1 MNFLKKLAS
10 LFSAA
15 TPGPADDGYII
26 TVQCHRCGEVIY
38 TQVSLNNDLSADYG
52 EDGSEATYLCRKVLV
67 GRQRCFQPIEVVLT
81 FDAQRK
87 LTDRQITGGKFLD
100 E

>member
-15 TPGPADDGYII
+15 TPRRADDVYII
-26 TVQCHRCGEVIY
+26 TAQCNRCGEII
-38 TQVSLNNDLSADYG
+38 QAHLNLANDVSADYG
-52 EDGSEATYLCRKVLV
+52 EDGSTATYLCRKVLV
-67 GRQRCFQPIEVVLT
+67 GKQRCFQPIEVVLT

>member
-1 MNFLKKLAS
+1 MNFLKALSS
-10 LFSAA
+10 LF
-15 TPGPADDGYII
+15 TPPAPGHTESTYNLA
-26 TVQCHRCGEVIY
+26 VQCHRCGEVIH
-38 TQVSLNNDLSADYG
+38 THINLNNDLSADYG

-67 GRQRCFQPIEVVLT
+67 GKQRCFQPIEVRLM